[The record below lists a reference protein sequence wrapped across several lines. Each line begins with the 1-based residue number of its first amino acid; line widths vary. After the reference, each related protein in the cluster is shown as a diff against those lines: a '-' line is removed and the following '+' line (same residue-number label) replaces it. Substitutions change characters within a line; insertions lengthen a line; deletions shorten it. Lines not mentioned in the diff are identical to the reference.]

1 MGVKNGFRE
10 FYEVW
15 KKRDLLRE
23 LFEDAADVL
32 SEGERMY
39 SAACNALLH
48 GKQPEFDLEDIDQDI
63 NEAKS
68 KIREK
73 VVEHMM
79 LNPRKDM
86 VAFLTLIDISRD
98 LERIGD
104 YAKNILSLSALLPQ
118 GLDDF
123 PGVEELHTMKAHI
136 DEMFNRT
143 RSALEDADQE
153 SADKV
158 VKAYLN
164 DINPKAEGLIERYVS
179 DASLAPRETV
189 ICTHCVRNLKRI
201 GAHLM
206 DMACTITA
214 SPYHEMKKK
223 RD

>member
-48 GKQPEFDLEDIDQDI
+48 GKQPEFDLEEIDQEI

-86 VAFLTLIDISRD
+86 SGWSEYWHST
-98 LERIGD
+98 G
-104 YAKNILSLSALLPQ
+104 LSWPATPWPPRRPASGPRRQPRHRFAETQPAHQ
-118 GLDDF
+118 DD
-123 PGVEELHTMKAHI
+123 HRQYK
-136 DEMFNRT
+136 
-143 RSALEDADQE
+143 
-153 SADKV
+153 
-158 VKAYLN
+158 
-164 DINPKAEGLIERYVS
+164 
-179 DASLAPRETV
+179 
-189 ICTHCVRNLKRI
+189 
-201 GAHLM
+201 
-206 DMACTITA
+206 
-214 SPYHEMKKK
+214 
-223 RD
+223 